1 MITPLSLL
9 YDTKFYMCSAG
20 WQLHHLYSLQLNRF
34 SPDIFK
40 WPKTAAKEHRHNVN
54 VQLIGKSCSEAL
66 LCGACGAY
74 HCNIFIT
81 GSRFGLPDGTFYA
94 IRDEGKS

>member
-20 WQLHHLYSLQLNRF
+20 WSLHHFDSFQLNL
-34 SPDIFK
+34 PLINTFK
-40 WPKTAAKEHRHNVN
+40 WLQTTAQEHRHDVN
-54 VQLIGKSCSEAL
+54 VQFIGKSCFEAL
-66 LCGACGAY
+66 LCHACGAY

-81 GSRFGLPDGTFYA
+81 GSRFGLADGTCYA
-94 IRDEGKS
+94 IRHEGKS